1 MNENSLGNHGSL
13 DPYRTLRAVCFLLA
27 FTTGV
32 LSQTSSPLVT
42 FGPANGPFEIKL
54 DAGAI
59 VSLRHAQDRVDTEYI
74 QTGRRLGD
82 VFIRYRGK
90 DAAWVSA
97 DTAQLA
103 QSGAGTFTASADGR
117 SYTATYQVL
126 YPPPSSNTAP
136 AATRATPTP
145 ALALHLR
152 YTIEERAV
160 VWTLTIQNLG
170 NAPRQIEDL
179 AIPLPIAAFTAR
191 VNNQP
196 VITILKHS
204 FVSGYN
210 SYMFWM
216 RSNNVGP
223 YLVLTPIE
231 NTKFEYWDVQRPVDL
246 APGAA
251 GGRGTYRV
259 YIHSAAAGAEAK
271 AQGTSWRQPNTNLK
285 LAPKGQPDDSVSYGF
300 KLHWADD
307 YDAVRQLLVDEGLV
321 DVHVVPG
328 MTVPNDLFARFAL
341 RTKQP
346 IDAVEAEFP
355 QQTRI
360 ESLGSKGDMH
370 FYQVQFSHLGEN
382 RLTIRYGKKQHT
394 YLEFFSTE
402 SLETLIKKRA
412 AFLARSQHRDPSKWY
427 NGLITDWNM
436 ESRVLLSPDN
446 YDRIQSWRIYAVTCD
461 DPGLGKPAYLAAKNA
476 EFPVQ
481 SEVDALDYYIKNFV
495 WGALQQTTDE
505 PYPYAI
511 YGIPDWKT
519 NRESL
524 DPGRNGQRHI
534 WRIYDYPHIVLLYYS
549 MYRVAKNN
557 PQIKTALPAAE
568 YLRRAY
574 GTAIALFTVPMEI
587 EHWSAYRTGLYNER
601 VIVDLIADLQ
611 AAGMTKEAEALKSHW
626 EQKVKTFVN
635 GQLNLF
641 QSEYAFDS
649 TGFESTHALARYALA
664 HADKARQ
671 DKTGIPL
678 ENAQRFMQVQLASNI
693 FCRGWLEPAYY
704 YLGSDYRGGAG
715 NSFTL
720 SYMSQMGGW
729 SVLDYALNY
738 APRADWYLRLG
749 YASYLSAWALMNSGT
764 PESNYGY
771 WYPGRENDGGAGG
784 GFEPAPYGQTWLNQP
799 HHRGPWYYSSE
810 VDLGYSG
817 ALRAAATILADDPVF
832 GRFCFGGDWRKTAA
846 GLEVIPKDG
855 VRRRLHVLLGAE
867 EQNKLHMILET
878 DRFAA
883 SQPIVLREDFSEVR
897 FQLESDNPA
906 SHVARL
912 RLSGLAAGS
921 YSLLHGSKTIAA
933 VDVKDGQE
941 SVVELPLAARARSK
955 SFTISHHPV
964 PNR

>member
-1 MNENSLGNHGSL
+1 MTEDSSSNSNFLSLFGMLGAACL
-13 DPYRTLRAVCFLLA
+13 LLA
-27 FTTGV
+27 FAIDVSPQAGKPPVTT
-32 LSQTSSPLVT
+32 
-42 FGPANGPFEIKL
+42 GPANGQFTLKL

-59 VSLRHAQDRVDTEYI
+59 VNLRHTEDRVDTDYI
-74 QTGRRLGD
+74 QASQRLGD
-82 VFIRYRGK
+82 VFLRYRGK

-103 QSGAGTFTASADGR
+103 RGGVGTFAFSQDGR
-117 SYTATYQVL
+117 SYSATYQIL
-126 YPPPSSNTAP
+126 YATPGSNTGP
-136 AATRATPTP
+136 ANTRPTPTP
-145 ALALHLR
+145 VLSLQMQ
-152 YTIEERAV
+152 YTIEDRAV
-160 VWTLTIQNLG
+160 VWTLTIQNVG
-170 NAPRQIEDL
+170 NAPREIDDL
-179 AIPLPIAAFTAR
+179 AIPLPVASSTTSGTNR
-191 VNNQP
+191 PLTV
-196 VITILKHS
+196 LKHS
-204 FVSGYN
+204 FISAYD

-216 RSNNVGP
+216 RSNLVGP
-223 YLVLTPIE
+223 YLVLTPLE
-231 NTKFEYWDVQRPVDL
+231 NTKFEYWDVQRPVDS
-246 APGAA
+246 AQPGPV
-251 GGRGTYRV
+251 GRGIYRI
-259 YIHSAAAGAEAK
+259 YIHSLAAGTEAK
-271 AQGTSWRQPNTNLK
+271 AQGTKWRQPNTSLK
-285 LAPKGQPDDSVSYGF
+285 LAPKGQPGDTVSYGF

-328 MTVPNDLFARFAL
+328 MTVPNDLFARVAL

-346 IDAVEAEFP
+346 IQAVEAEFP
-355 QQTRI
+355 QETRI

-370 FYQVQFSHLGEN
+370 LYQLQFSRLGEN
-382 RLTIRYGKKQHT
+382 RLTIRYGKNQHMF
-394 YLEFFSTE
+394 LEFFSAE
-402 SLETLIKKRA
+402 PLETLIKKRA
-412 AFLARSQHRDPSKWY
+412 AFLARSQHRDPTKWY

-436 ESRVLLSPDN
+436 DSKVLLSPDN
-446 YDRIQSWRIYAVTCD
+446 YDRIQSWRVYEVTCD

-481 SEVDALDYYIKNFV
+481 SEVEALDYYIKNFV
-495 WGALQQTTDE
+495 WGGLQQTTSE

-519 NRESL
+519 NRESS
-524 DPGRNGQRHI
+524 DTSRNGQRHV

-601 VIVDLIADLQ
+601 VIVDLISDLQ
-611 AAGMTKEAEALKSHW
+611 EDGMTAEAEKLKGHW

-649 TGFESTHALARYALA
+649 TGFEATHALARYALA
-664 HADKARQ
+664 HADRPGEN
-671 DKTGIPL
+671 KTGIPL
-678 ENAQRFMQVQLASNI
+678 ENAQRFMQAQLASNI

-771 WYPGRENDGGAGG
+771 WYPGKENDGGAGG

-799 HHRGPWYYSSE
+799 HHRGPWYYASE

-817 ALRAAATILADDPVF
+817 ALRTAATILADDPVF
-832 GRFCFGGDWRKTAA
+832 GRFCFGGHWRKTAA
-846 GLEVIPKDG
+846 GLEIIPKDG
-855 VRRRLHVLLGAE
+855 VRRRFHALLGE
-867 EQNKLHMILET
+867 GEQNKLHLVLEK

-883 SQPIVLREDFSEVR
+883 SQPILIKEDFSELR
-897 FQLESDNPA
+897 FRLESDNPTR
-906 SHVARL
+906 HVARL
-912 RLSGLAAGS
+912 LISGLAAGR
-921 YSLLHGSKTIAA
+921 YRLLEGNKTIAA
-933 VDVKDGQE
+933 LEVMDHQE
-941 SVVELPLAARARSK
+941 SLVEIPLAASDRAK
-955 SFTISHHPV
+955 LFTI
-964 PNR
+964 RAAR